1 MVAIRGARIGWLALL
16 AIAVAIGC
24 QGIHARLNPKPG
36 CSAGCIPC
44 ADTDPEAAAC
54 ALEQQLTAQPDAE
67 TLSRLAE
74 QCLRANCLERSR
86 DAAVYA
92 AFALAAGGDD
102 ATQSRAIAAHNA
114 AVERLI
120 RASQCS
126 DSCQNWQ
133 QQFQQLGI
141 DVCGRHPLE
150 PERLCDIHIACDYDV
165 EGFHCHFRSA
175 GVGVPLVP
183 TRPNDTKHPIVPM
196 DRYYPVENQHRPA
209 ATAVMQPC
217 GTPADWRS
225 RRQQLWFYDP
235 YSCSNVE
242 FGGRKLPL
250 ASDRTTPLAV
260 QVRHSNVIRIGLQG
274 VFRPDV
280 LVEQAG
286 LYMLQPYRSGKIPI
300 VFVHGLSGHP
310 SSFVQTINKL
320 QNDCE
325 LSQKYQLWFYL
336 YPSGEPITSS
346 AARLRKI
353 LREAID
359 TLDSNGGDP
368 ALRNMVVVAH
378 SQGGVVAKLL
388 IQCSGDEVWKSLFS
402 VPFDELKT
410 TPEIKEQLAEELFYE
425 PEPYIGRMIFI
436 AAPHGGTTLA
446 VKLLPRLAE
455 LRIRKHEALTQS
467 VKEIVH
473 ENGRSV
479 LAPGVLLRRIN
490 GVANMSPYNP
500 MLNAVRRAPM
510 ADDIPYHSIIPQLSN
525 KLRQTDGMVL
535 FPNARIDGAAS
546 EVVIEGDHRS
556 EDKPEAYAEL
566 VKLLCLHLAESGPA
580 QQKCTR

>member
-1 MVAIRGARIGWLALL
+1 MVLPHGIRVGRL
-16 AIAVAIGC
+16 AILAVAVAIGC
-24 QGIHARLNPKPG
+24 QGIHAKLNPKPG
-36 CSAGCIPC
+36 CTACVHC
-44 ADTDPEAAAC
+44 ADADPEAAAC
-54 ALEQQLTAQPDAE
+54 AIEQQLAAQSDAG
-67 TLSRLAE
+67 TLTRLAE
-74 QCLRANCLERSR
+74 LCLCANCLDRSR
-86 DAAVYA
+86 DAAIYA
-92 AFALAAGGDD
+92 AFALAAGGDE
-102 ATQSRAIAAHNA
+102 ATQSRATAAHNA

-120 RASQCS
+120 RASQS
-126 DSCQNWQ
+126 PDSCQHWQ
-133 QQFQQLGI
+133 HGFQRLGI

-165 EGFHCHFRSA
+165 EGFHCHFKSD

-183 TRPNDTKHPIVPM
+183 TRPNDTKHPVVPM

-209 ATAVMQPC
+209 ATAVMMPC
-217 GTPADWRS
+217 GTPANWRS

-235 YSCSNVE
+235 YACGNVE
-242 FGGRKLPL
+242 FGGRKYPL

-260 QVRHSNVIRIGLQG
+260 QVRHSSVIRIGLAG
-274 VFRPDV
+274 VFRPDI

-286 LYMLQPYRSGKIPI
+286 LYMLQPYRKGRIPI

-325 LSQKYQLWFYL
+325 FSQQYQLWFYL

-346 AARLRKI
+346 AARLRRI
-353 LREAID
+353 LRETID
-359 TLDSNGGDP
+359 TLDPEGCDP

-388 IQCSGDEVWKSLFS
+388 IQCSGDEMWRSLFN

-425 PEPYIGRMIFI
+425 PEPYIRRMIFI
-436 AAPHGGTTLA
+436 AAPHGGTKLA
-446 VKLLPRLAE
+446 VKILPRLAE

-467 VKEIVH
+467 VREIVH

-479 LAPGVLLRRIN
+479 LAPGVMLRRIN
-490 GVANMSPYNP
+490 GVANMSPFNP
-500 MLNAVRRAPM
+500 MLNAARRAPL
-510 ADDIPYHSIIPQLSN
+510 ADDIPYHSIIPQLSD
-525 KLRQTDGMVL
+525 KRRPTDGMVL
-535 FPNARIDGAAS
+535 YPSAHIDGAAS
-546 EVVIEGDHRS
+546 EVIIEGDHRS

-566 VKLLCLHLAESGPA
+566 VKLLQLHWAEYGA
-580 QQKCTR
+580 ARLQCNR

>member
-1 MVAIRGARIGWLALL
+1 MAATRGVRIAWLAVL

-24 QGIHARLNPKPG
+24 QGIHAKLRHKPG
-36 CSAGCIPC
+36 CAACVCCSEC
-44 ADTDPEAAAC
+44 DPETAVGAIEQNLAAQA
-54 ALEQQLTAQPDAE
+54 DAE
-67 TLSRLAE
+67 TLTRLAE
-74 QCLRANCLERSR
+74 HCLCTGCLDRAR

-92 AFALAAGGDD
+92 AFALVAGGDESI
-102 ATQSRAIAAHNA
+102 QSRAMAAHNA
-114 AVERLI
+114 GVERLI
-120 RASQCS
+120 RASQS
-126 DSCQNWQ
+126 LESCQQWVGF
-133 QQFQQLGI
+133 FQRRGI

-150 PERLCDIHIACDYDV
+150 PERLCDIHIACDYEV
-165 EGFHCHFRSA
+165 EGFHCHFKSD

-183 TRPNDTKHPIVPM
+183 TRPNDTKCPVVPM

-209 ATAVMQPC
+209 ATAVLLPS

-225 RRQQLWFYDP
+225 HRQQLWLYDP
-235 YSCSNVE
+235 YACGNVE
-242 FGGRKLPL
+242 FGGRKYTL

-260 QVRHSNVIRIGLQG
+260 QVRHSNVIRIGLEG
-274 VFRPDV
+274 VFRPDI

-286 LYMLQPYRSGKIPI
+286 VYMLQPYRPGKIPI

-320 QNDCE
+320 QNDGE
-325 LSQKYQLWFYL
+325 LSRRYQLWFYL

-359 TLDSNGGDP
+359 TLDPSGCDP
-368 ALRNMVVVAH
+368 ALRKMVVVAH

-388 IQCSGDEVWKSLFS
+388 IQCSGDEMWNSLFS
-402 VPFDELKT
+402 VPFNELKT
-410 TPEIKEQLAEELFYE
+410 TPEIKEQLAEDLFYE
-425 PEPYIGRMIFI
+425 PEPYIRRMIFI

-467 VKEIVH
+467 VREIVR

-500 MLNAVRRAPM
+500 MLNAARRAPL

-535 FPNARIDGAAS
+535 YPNAHIDGAAS
-546 EVVIEGDHRS
+546 EVIIEGDHRS

-566 VKLLCLHLAESGPA
+566 VKLLRLHLEESCA
-580 QQKCTR
+580 ANQK